1 MKRTSLLSL
10 AGAAAFMLLSANP
23 VLAAQC
29 GPSGGNFQFTSPGP
43 WPLYTASKSGEEC
56 QGTFRAGVNTH
67 FKRLFVLSPPQRGTI
82 RLQQGGYY
90 YYRSQPGFRG
100 IDSFSLR
107 ICGVQGSVEGC
118 TELAMRMQVN

>member
-1 MKRTSLLSL
+1 MKRTSSLSPVC
-10 AGAAAFMLLSANP
+10 AVAFTLLSANS

-29 GPSGGNFQFTSPGP
+29 GPSGGQFQFASPGP

-56 QGTFRAGVNTH
+56 QGTFRAGVNMH
-67 FKRLFVLSPPQRGTI
+67 FKRLFVLSQPQHGTI

-90 YYRSQPGFRG
+90 YYRSQAGFRG
-100 IDSFSLR
+100 TNSFSFR

-118 TELAMRMQVN
+118 TELAVRMIVN